1 MASKT
6 LHKKWIYVLPVFIAI
21 IPTRLLY
28 QKVAILAESNHVR
41 ITDENVKQSPPK
53 ITETGIA
60 GNLTNQS

>member
-21 IPTRLLY
+21 IPTQSLN
-28 QKVAILAESNHVR
+28 QKVAILAESDHVR
-41 ITDENVKQSPPK
+41 ITDEKVKQSLPK
-53 ITETGIA
+53 ITVTGIA